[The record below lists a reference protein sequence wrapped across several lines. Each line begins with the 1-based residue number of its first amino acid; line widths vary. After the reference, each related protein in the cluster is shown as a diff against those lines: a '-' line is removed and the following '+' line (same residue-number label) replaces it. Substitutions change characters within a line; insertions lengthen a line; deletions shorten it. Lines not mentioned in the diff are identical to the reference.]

1 MIKTLK
7 NILIFFY
14 LILFFTT
21 SVYSKDISTLLRTQQ
36 LTVFDIG
43 IFRLEED
50 LKSSYPVIK
59 KHKDV
64 PYEDIY
70 MDVVSSYWK
79 NTVDLIVSIPVNE
92 NLKKENYMSDSFRC
106 RNIFNSV
113 RDHLLRN
120 ENLSNYRFTMA
131 TSYLTSVFSTPSTW
145 PRWRYDQSVLEELVN
160 LVKLE
165 VILRPTTELAF
176 KDKVNPVSCKGGLE
190 TENDEIIISMKYN

>member
-1 MIKTLK
+1 MIKVL
-7 NILIFFY
+7 NSILI
-14 LILFFTT
+14 ILFVFMSMITK
-21 SVYSKDISTLLRTQQ
+21 SISSDISTILRNQQ

-43 IFRLEED
+43 VFRLQED
-50 LKSSYPVIK
+50 LKSSYPEIK

-70 MDVVSSYWK
+70 MDVLTSYR
-79 NTVDLIVSIPVNE
+79 NNSVDLIISIPVNE

-120 ENLSNYRFTMA
+120 ENMSNYRFTMA
-131 TSYLTSVFSTPSTW
+131 TSYLTSIFSTPSSW

-176 KDKVNPVSCKGGLE
+176 KDNVNPISCKGGLE
-190 TENDEIIISMKYN
+190 TENNEIIISMKYN

>member
-1 MIKTLK
+1 MIKILK

-21 SVYSKDISTLLRTQQ
+21 SVYSKDLSTLLRTQQ

-70 MDVVSSYWK
+70 MDVVSSYWR
-79 NTVDLIVSIPVNE
+79 NTVDLIISIPVNE

-190 TENDEIIISMKYN
+190 TENEEIIVSMKYN

>member
-1 MIKTLK
+1 MIKILK

-113 RDHLLRN
+113 RDHLLKN

-190 TENDEIIISMKYN
+190 TENEEIIVSMKYN

>member
-21 SVYSKDISTLLRTQQ
+21 SVYSKDLSTLLRTQQ

-113 RDHLLRN
+113 RDHLLKN

-190 TENDEIIISMKYN
+190 TENEEIIVSMKYN

>member
-70 MDVVSSYWK
+70 IDVVSSYWK

-106 RNIFNSV
+106 RSIFNSV

-190 TENDEIIISMKYN
+190 TENEEIIVSMKYN

>member
-1 MIKTLK
+1 MIKILK
-7 NILIFFY
+7 NISIFFY

-113 RDHLLRN
+113 RDHLLKN

-190 TENDEIIISMKYN
+190 TENEEIIVSMKYN

>member
-1 MIKTLK
+1 MSIITKS
-7 NILIFFY
+7 NA
-14 LILFFTT
+14 
-21 SVYSKDISTLLRTQQ
+21 SDISTILRNQQ

-43 IFRLEED
+43 IFRLQED
-50 LKSSYPVIK
+50 LKSSYPEIK

-70 MDVVSSYWK
+70 IDVLSSYWR

-92 NLKKENYMSDSFRC
+92 NLKKENYMSDSLRC

-120 ENLSNYRFTMA
+120 ENMSNYRFTMA
-131 TSYLTSVFSTPSTW
+131 TSYLTSIFSTPSSW
-145 PRWRYDQSVLEELVN
+145 PRWSYDQSVLEELVN

-176 KDKVNPVSCKGGLE
+176 KDNVNPVSCKGGLE
-190 TENDEIIISMKYN
+190 TENNEIIISMKYN

>member
-1 MIKTLK
+1 MIKILK

-70 MDVVSSYWK
+70 MDVVSSYWR

-113 RDHLLRN
+113 RDHLLKN

-190 TENDEIIISMKYN
+190 TENEEIIVSMKYN

>member
-1 MIKTLK
+1 MIKILHS
-7 NILIFFY
+7 ILIIIFF
-14 LILFFTT
+14 LMSIITK
-21 SVYSKDISTLLRTQQ
+21 SNASDISTILRNQQ

-43 IFRLEED
+43 IFRLQED
-50 LKSSYPVIK
+50 LKSSYPEIK

-70 MDVVSSYWK
+70 IDVLSSYWR

-92 NLKKENYMSDSFRC
+92 NLKKENYMSDSLRC

-120 ENLSNYRFTMA
+120 ENMSNYRFTMA
-131 TSYLTSVFSTPSTW
+131 TSYLTSIFSAPTSW
-145 PRWRYDQSVLEELVN
+145 PKWRYDQSVLEELVN

-165 VILRPTTELAF
+165 VVLRPTPDLAF
-176 KDKVNPVSCKGGLE
+176 KDNVNPVSCKGGLE
-190 TENDEIIISMKYN
+190 TENSEIIVSMKYN

>member
-1 MIKTLK
+1 MIKILK

-50 LKSSYPVIK
+50 LKSSYPVVK

-190 TENDEIIISMKYN
+190 TENEEIIVSMKYN